1 MADTNMLLDRLA
13 GFQAFNRTDL
23 QSIMAANQA
32 NATDSTVNHMI
43 IRLLENGD
51 IIRTGRNQYSV
62 SGTKK
67 IYQFPHSQQVLLL
80 ADEINLAHPFLDF
93 RLFELTQLNEF
104 VNHQIA
110 HNILFLSV
118 EGGLEEDVFSTLWE
132 NHSGSVM
139 LKPGLDDLY
148 RYMTEDIIVIE
159 KLPSE
164 SPKGIRAFWDTRIEK
179 WLVDIAVDKLL
190 RKVVY
195 SGEYPVI
202 FQNAV
207 KKYVIDKNVMARYA
221 RRRGALEKYREFL
234 VEEAGLMP
242 EEFTL

>member
-13 GFQAFNRTDL
+13 GFQTFNRTDL
-23 QSIMAANQA
+23 QSIMASNQI

-43 IRLLENGD
+43 IRLLQNGD
-51 IIRTGRNQYSV
+51 IIRTGRNQYAV
-62 SGTKK
+62 SGMKK
-67 IYQFPHSQQVLLL
+67 IYQFPHSEQVLLL
-80 ADEINLAHPFLDF
+80 ADEINSAHPFLDF

-132 NHSGSVM
+132 KHSGSVM
-139 LKPGLDDLY
+139 LKPDIDDLY

-195 SGEYPVI
+195 SGEYPAI
-202 FQNAV
+202 FRDAV

-234 VEEAGLMP
+234 AEKAELTP

>member
-1 MADTNMLLDRLA
+1 MADTNTLLDRLA
-13 GFQAFNRTDL
+13 GFQTFNRTDL
-23 QSIMAANQA
+23 QSIMASNQV

-43 IRLLENGD
+43 IRLLQNGN
-51 IIRTGRNQYSV
+51 IIRTGRNQYAV
-62 SGTKK
+62 SGTRK
-67 IYQFPHSQQVLLL
+67 IYQFPHSEQVLLL
-80 ADEINLAHPFLDF
+80 ADEINTTHPFLDF

-132 NHSGSVM
+132 KHSGSVM
-139 LKPGLDDLY
+139 LKPGIDDLY

-195 SGEYPVI
+195 SGEYPAI
-202 FQNAV
+202 FQDAV

-221 RRRGALEKYREFL
+221 RRRGALDKYRKFL

>member
-1 MADTNMLLDRLA
+1 MADTNRLLDRLV
-13 GFQAFNRTDL
+13 GFQTFNRTDL
-23 QSIMAANQA
+23 KSIMESNQV

-43 IRLLENGD
+43 IRLLQNGD
-51 IIRTGRNQYSV
+51 ILRTGRNQYAV
-62 SGTKK
+62 SGMKK
-67 IYQFPHSQQVLLL
+67 IYQFPHSEQVLLL
-80 ADEINLAHPFLDF
+80 ADEINSAHPFLDF

-132 NHSGSVM
+132 KHRGSVM
-139 LKPGLDDLY
+139 LKPGIDDLY
-148 RYMTEDIIVIE
+148 RYMTENIIVIE

-164 SPKGIRAFWDTRIEK
+164 SPKGIRAFWDTRLEK

-190 RKVVY
+190 SKVVY

-202 FQNAV
+202 FRDAI
-207 KKYVIDKNVMARYA
+207 KKYVIDQNVMARYA

-234 VEEAGLMP
+234 AEKAELTP

>member
-13 GFQAFNRTDL
+13 GFQTFNRTDL
-23 QSIMAANQA
+23 RSIMASNQA

-51 IIRTGRNQYSV
+51 IIRTGRNQYAV

-67 IYQFPHSQQVLLL
+67 IYQFPHSEQVLLL
-80 ADEINLAHPFLDF
+80 ADEINSAHPFLDF

-132 NHSGSVM
+132 KHSGSVM

-202 FQNAV
+202 FQDAV